1 MNSMSR
7 VNDVMHSPV
16 QVVPADMQAVEALQF
31 AEKCGVHHLPLRDRD
46 EIIGL
51 VCTCDLEELDLKAPV
66 RSALK
71 RELATITSEAGLD
84 EAARVMSKEEV
95 GSLVVT
101 DHGSLVGIVT
111 REDLADAGADV
122 ASIPHFRCE
131 SCGAIRHLK
140 HDGDKGTLC
149 LDCRSRAQ
157 PEVPG
162 DGTGVGD

>member
-7 VNDVMHSPV
+7 VNDVMHSPLEI
-16 QVVPADMQAVEALQF
+16 VPADMQAVDALQF
-31 AEKCGVHHLPLRDRD
+31 AERCGVHHLPLRDRD
-46 EIIGL
+46 QIIGL
-51 VCTCDLEELDLKAPV
+51 VCTCDLEDLDLKAPI

-71 RELATITSEAGLD
+71 RELATISSDSALEDAV
-84 EAARVMSKEEV
+84 RVMSQEEV
-95 GSLVVT
+95 GSLLVT
-101 DHGSLVGIVT
+101 DHGSMIGIVT

-122 ASIPHFRCE
+122 GGIPHFKCE

-140 HDGDKGTLC
+140 QEGDKGTLC
-149 LDCRSRAQ
+149 LDCRLRAE

>member
-7 VNDVMHSPV
+7 VTDVMHSPV

-46 EIIGL
+46 QIIGL
-51 VCTCDLEELDLKAPV
+51 ICTCDLEDLDLKAPV
-66 RSALK
+66 RNALK
-71 RELATITSEAGLD
+71 RELATIAPEAGID
-84 EAARVMSKEEV
+84 EAANLMSEQEV
-95 GSLVVT
+95 GSLLVT
-101 DHGSLVGIVT
+101 ERGSTLGIVT

-122 ASIPHFRCE
+122 GSIPHFRCE

-140 HDGDKGTLC
+140 QEGDKGTLC
-149 LDCRSRAQ
+149 LDCRSRAE